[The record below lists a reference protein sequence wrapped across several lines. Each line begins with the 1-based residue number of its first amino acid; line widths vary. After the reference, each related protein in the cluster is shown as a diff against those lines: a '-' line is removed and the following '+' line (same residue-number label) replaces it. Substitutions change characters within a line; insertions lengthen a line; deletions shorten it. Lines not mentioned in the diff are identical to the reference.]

1 MRTLTLVRHAKSDWS
16 TSAADHDRPL
26 AARGR
31 AQAPDTGTWLATELP
46 PIDLAVVSTATRARQ
61 TWELVA
67 DELPSQVRA
76 VTSEDLY
83 TFDGEDVL
91 EVVRGLPAPAQHVV
105 VVGHNPAMEEAIRL
119 LTGEGVRMRT
129 SSLAAIELP
138 DDWATAGDHPGR
150 LLASG
155 RPATDQM
162 GR

>member
-1 MRTLTLVRHAKSDWS
+1 MHTLTLIRHAKSDWS
-16 TSAADHDRPL
+16 TSAGDHDRPL

-31 AQAPDTGTWLATELP
+31 AQAPETGTWLAAELP
-46 PIDLAVVSTATRARQ
+46 PVDLAVVSTAARAMQ

-67 DELPSQVRA
+67 DELPGQVRA
-76 VTSEDLY
+76 MADEDLY

-91 EVVRGLPAPAQHVV
+91 EVVRSLPATARHAV

-129 SSLAAIELP
+129 SSLAVVEIPGE
-138 DDWATAGDHPGR
+138 WAQAGDQPGR
-150 LLASG
+150 LIAAG